1 MKLNQEFKEFKE
13 GLNELKKQGEN
24 ILSQNHFNI
33 SKVDFQKAQDDE
45 KVWKENVIKYLDE
58 SLNEKNNIFTQ
69 SFKQASSN
77 KYIVQ
82 NLLPDNQLVKNFF
95 DSIKEKTLMLDYISK
110 LISISDKI
118 LYGDTNEILERK
130 KFNIKQKLELI
141 LEKLYDLNDNRHHDI
156 ENILELN
163 GIELNDYDES
173 RELVKVLENQNY
185 IDVIHGR
192 RPNVKINING
202 RMYIEEKREKYEEDY
217 DSISS
222 EQKIINEKIDEI
234 IFTLKKLGFG
244 QEIIFE
250 EIEEL
255 KELYTKLN
263 KKNWGQVLK
272 GKLIDLSLSKL
283 VENETINYIYHS
295 LTQHDLKLP

>member
-24 ILSQNHFNI
+24 ISSQNHFNI

-118 LYGDTNEILERK
+118 LYGDTNEIYERK
-130 KFNIKQKLELI
+130 KVNIKQKLELI

-202 RMYIEEKREKYEEDY
+202 RMYIEEKRQKYEEDY